1 MEFVTG
7 WVQNIAYYMVFMTVI
22 LSLLPA
28 KQYEKYVRFFA
39 GIILIL
45 LVIKPFL
52 GGLRL
57 EENLSHFYQEFSLRQ
72 DTAELEQKILGVEQQ
87 QKKMLLT
94 QYETAVKE
102 DIRQMADSSGFAV
115 RTVEVSVCEDETEEG
130 FGRVETVLLRVK
142 YVGSGAGSAAGKE
155 MDAADGQTKEEST
168 VWEMSGSS
176 QREDGKRAMNR
187 LRERIAEYYRLEVS
201 YVEIQLEEG

>member
-7 WVQNIAYYMVFMTVI
+7 WVQNIAYYMIFMTVV

-57 EENLSHFYQEFSLRQ
+57 EDEISHFYQEFSLKQ

-87 QKKMLLT
+87 QKKMILA
-94 QYETAVKE
+94 QYEAAVRE
-102 DIRQMADSSGFAV
+102 DIRQMADSSGFSV
-115 RTVEVSVCEDETEEG
+115 RELEVSVCEEEG
-130 FGRVETVLLRVK
+130 EDGFGKVERVRLLLR
-142 YVGSGAGSAAGKE
+142 YVGMGMGNGQEMRAGQGMG
-155 MDAADGQTKEEST
+155 MDVQTG
-168 VWEMSGSS
+168 GSP
-176 QREDGKRAMNR
+176 KRAEEGNR
-187 LRERIAEYYRLEVS
+187 AANQLRERIAQYYRLEVS

>member
-7 WVQNIAYYMVFMTVI
+7 WVQNIAYYMIFMTVV

-57 EENLSHFYQEFSLRQ
+57 EEEISHFYQEFSLKQ

-87 QKKMLLT
+87 QKKMILA
-94 QYETAVKE
+94 QYEAAVRE
-102 DIRQMADSSGFAV
+102 DIRQMAGSSGFSV
-115 RTVEVSVCEDETEEG
+115 RELDVSVCEDEGEDG
-130 FGRVETVLLRVK
+130 FGKVETVWLLVK
-142 YVGSGAGSAAGKE
+142 YAGTGMGKGQERRTGQGMGMDVQTGGNPESA
-155 MDAADGQTKEEST
+155 EE
-168 VWEMSGSS
+168 
-176 QREDGKRAMNR
+176 GKRAANQ
-187 LRERIAEYYRLEVS
+187 LRERIAQYYRLEVS

>member
-7 WVQNIAYYMVFMTVI
+7 WVQNIAYYMIFMTVV

-57 EENLSHFYQEFSLRQ
+57 EEEISHFYQEFSLKQ

-87 QKKMLLT
+87 QKKMILA
-94 QYETAVKE
+94 QYEAAVRE
-102 DIRQMADSSGFAV
+102 DIRQMAGSSGFSV
-115 RTVEVSVCEDETEEG
+115 RELDVSVCEDEGEDG
-130 FGRVETVLLRVK
+130 FGKVETVWLLVK
-142 YVGSGAGSAAGKE
+142 YAGTGMGKGQEMGMDVQTGGNPESA
-155 MDAADGQTKEEST
+155 EE
-168 VWEMSGSS
+168 
-176 QREDGKRAMNR
+176 GKRAANQ
-187 LRERIAEYYRLEVS
+187 LRERIAQYYRLEVS

>member
-7 WVQNIAYYMVFMTVI
+7 WVQNIAYYMIFMTVV

-57 EENLSHFYQEFSLRQ
+57 EDEISHFYQEFSLKQ

-87 QKKMLLT
+87 QKKMILA
-94 QYETAVKE
+94 QYEAAVRE
-102 DIRQMADSSGFAV
+102 DIRQMADSSGFSV
-115 RTVEVSVCEDETEEG
+115 RELEVSVCEEEG
-130 FGRVETVLLRVK
+130 EDGFGKVERVRLLLR
-142 YVGSGAGSAAGKE
+142 YVGMGMGNGQEMRAGQGMGMDVQTGGSPKCAEEGNRAAN
-155 MDAADGQTKEEST
+155 Q
-168 VWEMSGSS
+168 
-176 QREDGKRAMNR
+176 
-187 LRERIAEYYRLEVS
+187 LRERIAQYYRLEVS